1 MREQFDSLQEQ
12 HGDKVRQLQRL
23 QSEVTSIALND
34 DGIQGAFHFELVCV
48 SLLIGRKLCQILL
61 GLGTHL
67 NLNIWYFMST

>member
-34 DGIQGAFHFELVCV
+34 DGIQGSFHSTVYWM
-48 SLLIGRKLCQILL
+48 SRRPK
-61 GLGTHL
+61 
-67 NLNIWYFMST
+67 YFLRIIRI

>member
-34 DGIQGAFHFELVCV
+34 DGIQGSFL
-48 SLLIGRKLCQILL
+48 
-61 GLGTHL
+61 
-67 NLNIWYFMST
+67 STVLS